1 MSSRSRILI
10 PAVLLLLLA
19 LLLLL
24 FLGRCTPQV
33 APAAAKSAPAAPSAT
48 PERNEPPAAVG
59 AAPVREELL
68 TAATVRGPDS
78 VPAGARFQV
87 EWTGPNNPGDFIA
100 VAKPE
105 AEAARYEHYQDTKAE
120 PVIELLAPQEP
131 GTWEVRYVTAR
142 TRTVLAR
149 VPLRVSPV
157 AADVTAP
164 PEVVA
169 GSAFSVTWRGPNNPG
184 DYVTVVPKGAP
195 DSQYNSYVNTAKGTA
210 VELTAPIEPG
220 EAEVRYV
227 TGGRAQVL
235 ARRPVRVTAAAVTI
249 QAPSSAVAGSLV
261 AITWTGPGNKGDYLT
276 VVPVALRDGQYGN
289 YTDTAKGSPLH
300 VTAPIEPGAAEIRYM
315 SGQGARVLAR
325 RELQITA
332 PTIQLSAPG
341 QAAAGSTVSVTWTG
355 PDHPGDY
362 LTIVAQGAKDGAMF
376 RMTATTRG
384 SPAKVDA
391 PPQPG
396 PAEIRYMSG
405 QGNRVLGRTSI
416 ELR

>member
-1 MSSRSRILI
+1 MSSRSRF
-10 PAVLLLLLA
+10 AVFASLLLLIA

-24 FLGRCTPQV
+24 FLGRCSPAV
-33 APAAAKSAPAAPSAT
+33 APAAV
-48 PERNEPPAAVG
+48 N
-59 AAPVREELL
+59 PVRPATAVPPPSPAREYPPGVVAASPAREEVLS
-68 TAATVRGPDS
+68 AATVRFP
-78 VPAGARFQV
+78 V
-87 EWTGPNNPGDFIA
+87 EWTGPGNPGDFVA
-100 VAKPE
+100 VAKPDST
-105 AEAARYEHYQDTKAE
+105 AAMYEHYQDTKAG
-120 PVIELLAPQEP
+120 PVLELLAPHEP

-149 VPLRVSPV
+149 APLRVSPV
-157 AADVTAP
+157 GAEVAAPA
-164 PEVVA
+164 EVIA
-169 GSAFSVTWRGPNNPG
+169 GAVFTTTWRGPNNPG

-195 DSQYNSYVNTAKGTA
+195 DSQYNSYVDTARGSA

-235 ARRPVRVTAAAVTI
+235 ARRTVRVTAAAVTI
-249 QAPSSAVAGSLV
+249 DAPASAVAG
-261 AITWTGPGNKGDYLT
+261 A
-276 VVPVALRDGQYGN
+276 PV
-289 YTDTAKGSPLH
+289 T
-300 VTAPIEPGAAEIRYM
+300 IEPGAAEIRYM
-315 SGQGARVLAR
+315 SGQGAKVLAR
-325 RELQITA
+325 RGIQITA
-332 PTIQLSAPG
+332 AIIQLSAPG
-341 QAAAGSTVSVTWTG
+341 QAAAGSSVSVTWTG

-376 RMTATTRG
+376 RMSATTRG

-405 QGNRVLGRTSI
+405 QGNRVLGRTPI